1 MTQNSLTGD
10 LLAIYDALHAAFG
23 HQRWW
28 PAETPF
34 ETMIGAILAQNV
46 SWTNAARAVASL
58 ERAGMLDPGRL
69 SAADAGDI
77 ARLIVS
83 SRFYNRKAE
92 RIREFAGVYVTEFQ
106 ADPAVMAATGTEALR
121 ERLLSLR
128 GLGKETV
135 DTILLYAC
143 EKPVF
148 VVDAYTQRIFSRY
161 GLLPENPSYDRTQCL
176 FADHLPRDAGL
187 FNDYHAQIVML
198 GKTACRKSPL
208 CDRCPI
214 RVVHDTLRCGTP
226 SPAPHRNL

>member
-1 MTQNSLTGD
+1 MTTLTDD
-10 LLAIYDALHAAFG
+10 LSAIYGALSAAFG
-23 HQRWW
+23 HQHWW
-28 PAETPF
+28 PAKTAF
-34 ETMIGAILAQNV
+34 ETMVGAILAQNV
-46 SWTNAARAVASL
+46 SWTNAAQAVASL
-58 ERAGMLDPGRL
+58 ESAGMLDPGRL
-69 SAADAGDI
+69 AAADAGDI

-161 GLLPENPSYDRTQCL
+161 GLLPEKASYDMMQRL
-176 FADHLPRDAGL
+176 FSENLTPDTEL
-187 FNDYHAQIVML
+187 FNDYHAQIVHL
-198 GKTACRKSPL
+198 GKTVCRKSPL

-214 RVVHDTLRCGTP
+214 RVVHRSLPCAG
-226 SPAPHRNL
+226 APE